1 LQIVV
6 TDYAVGVT
14 PAVVTLAPGSKS
26 RHLVTVVAQG
36 GAFGSEVAL
45 SCATAS
51 LPPQTTCEFDP
62 PTVVPGAAGGRSTLT
77 VATAASAAAASAARA
92 QPAPRLG
99 TRAVGSGIAVFPAS
113 LTFGTQ
119 IVSTSAP
126 PQLVHATNIGID
138 VLALSSITVTGDF
151 SAVHTCGIS
160 LAVGASC
167 SVEVSFTPT
176 AAGSRT
182 GTLTF
187 VDDAPGAPHAV
198 TLNGS
203 GQAAPDAA
211 GGTPA
216 GNYTV
221 TVMGTSGTLSHVARV
236 ILTVQ

>member
-1 LQIVV
+1 MTVDGNVTSGAALAPDQLGFVDPHQCPLTALSWTGGCGTSPGSTLTCPSGTSTVSVAASSNGFGYSDPVELQIVV
-6 TDYAVGVT
+6 TDYAVEVT
-14 PAVVTLAPGSKS
+14 PAVVTLAPGGTS

-77 VATAASAAAASAARA
+77 VTTAASAVAASAARA

-113 LTFGTQ
+113 LTFATQ

-138 VLALSSITVTGDF
+138 VLALRASPSPAT
-151 SAVHTCGIS
+151 SAP
-160 LAVGASC
+160 
-167 SVEVSFTPT
+167 FTP
-176 AAGSRT
+176 AGSRWRS
-182 GTLTF
+182 
-187 VDDAPGAPHAV
+187 ARAAV
-198 TLNGS
+198 WK
-203 GQAAPDAA
+203 
-211 GGTPA
+211 
-216 GNYTV
+216 
-221 TVMGTSGTLSHVARV
+221 
-236 ILTVQ
+236 